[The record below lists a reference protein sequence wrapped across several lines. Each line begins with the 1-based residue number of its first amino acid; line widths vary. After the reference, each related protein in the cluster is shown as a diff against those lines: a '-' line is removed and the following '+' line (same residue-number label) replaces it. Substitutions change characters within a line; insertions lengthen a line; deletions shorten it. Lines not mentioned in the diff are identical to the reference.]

1 MVNAR
6 GTEGPSSSRARRAT
20 LFLVIV
26 AAQFA
31 VFEIGLRTWG
41 SSEAAP
47 SFQGLFQ
54 NDPVLG
60 YRLKRHARTR
70 FTTKEFSATIAVN
83 GQGFRDDDEVGA
95 KPPNERRI
103 LLLGDSL
110 VLSVQVA
117 FDQTFGQLLEKHL
130 NSQSGDIRY
139 RVING
144 GVQGYGPVE
153 ESLYFKQIVSVV
165 QPDVVIP
172 VLFVGN
178 DAEEAVVS
186 KPKLAG
192 SSRSAASRAGDS
204 IATKMRR
211 LVRRSMVLQILRLR
225 VVSATERLTP
235 TMAPPEPPLQSYAAQ
250 PAPRIQ
256 DGLAVTRRC
265 VEDIIATARGSGA
278 TTAIVFMP
286 ARFQVDDADYGRLK
300 DAVTQAGGVLV
311 RDGATQ
317 RFVAALA
324 TLPVP
329 QLDVLPSLRGA
340 LPGPDLFFQETVH
353 LTPRGHEVVAAA
365 LDRFI
370 DEHRGELHLPLP

>member
-1 MVNAR
+1 MPDTRNGSGRA
-6 GTEGPSSSRARRAT
+6 SSRARHVA
-20 LFLVIV
+20 LFLLIV

-31 VFEIGLRTWG
+31 VFEVGLRTWG

-60 YRLKRHARTR
+60 YRLKPHARTQ
-70 FTTKEFSATIAVN
+70 FTTKEFSANIAVN
-83 GQGFRDDDEVGA
+83 GQGFRDEEELGPKV
-95 KPPNERRI
+95 PNERRI

-110 VLSVQVA
+110 VLSVQVD
-117 FDQTFGQLLEKHL
+117 FGQTFGQLLERHL
-130 NSQSGDIRY
+130 NSGSPSANY

-153 ESLYFKQIVSVV
+153 ELLYFKQIVSTV

-172 VLFVGN
+172 VVFVGN

-186 KPKLAG
+186 KPKLDG
-192 SSRSAASRAGDS
+192 SSRSATSRASDS
-204 IATKMRR
+204 MFTRMRR

-225 VVSATERLTP
+225 VVAATERITP
-235 TMAPPEPPLQSYAAQ
+235 TLALPEPPLQSYAAH
-250 PAPRIQ
+250 PAPRID
-256 DGLAVTRRC
+256 DGLAVTKQC
-265 VEDIIATARGSGA
+265 MQDIISTASDHGA
-278 TTAIVFMP
+278 ATAIVLMP

-300 DAVTQAGGVLV
+300 EAVFQAGGELV
-311 RDGATQ
+311 RDAASERFSRTLSALGA
-317 RFVAALA
+317 
-324 TLPVP
+324 P
-329 QLDVLPSLRGA
+329 QLDVLPALRSA

-370 DEHRGELHLPLP
+370 DEHRSELHLPLP